1 MAIALKG
8 ARAECPAQAFRK
20 YCDRFP
26 PTEFQSLP
34 DDLYPHGSYNDII
47 PVGSRPDPSV
57 WEREFD
63 KDTSSVHLI
72 HFGWALDEA
81 WALRFAAYHNIC
93 IDMKRFM
100 REFQFERS
108 GCPRRIDFANL
119 TPDTITTM
127 QQNGRYWRSV
137 WIQMQDTIYALA
149 ERKFPQLNL
158 QLGCPI
164 SYDARMML
172 ALFNNHNITKRAWL
186 TGCHTREPLAATIQR
201 VAEWL
206 TVPGS
211 EPLVPMW
218 WYEYDSPL
226 IERFGVDNQ

>member
-8 ARAECPAQAFRK
+8 KRAECPAQAFRE
-20 YCDRFP
+20 YCDRYP
-26 PTEFQSLP
+26 PAEFQSLH
-34 DDLYPHGSYNDII
+34 DDLYPHGSYKDII

-63 KDTSSVHLI
+63 EDTSSVHLI

-93 IDMKRFM
+93 IDMKIRAERLPTSHRL
-100 REFQFERS
+100 REPHPRHDYNYAAERQVLEE
-108 GCPRRIDFANL
+108 RLD
-119 TPDTITTM
+119 PDA
-127 QQNGRYWRSV
+127 GS
-137 WIQMQDTIYALA
+137 IYALR
-149 ERKFPQLNL
+149 EKFPQLDL

-226 IERFGVDNQ
+226 IERFGIDNK